1 MNEKMPRTPFSTPL
15 SGSAREA
22 ELRLKN
28 IFSGPKK
35 RPPVLFLAL
44 IFAVCLLCGNLVSCQ
59 VAQAEPQVPD
69 GSVDLSQTD
78 EAEWRLTAGVTVFP
92 QRPDLNR
99 NGVPEEVRLYVPAE
113 YGSSQQLEIW
123 EDGKRI
129 FQETGNEAHVGWNA
143 IFLCTLEG
151 EDCLLRYHPTM
162 YQGGASYVYKLFTLE
177 GDTEHI
183 VQENEVSFEVNF
195 GMPTP
200 DGGVVDPAQLFDPEA
215 VAGFMEEINGL
226 LSHSVQLLNTDQ
238 DLLSSFEREGRL
250 EDTLWFLDID
260 PELFTSDPQKSLREN
275 IQDYYRTM
283 AELFPGREGSGQPPE
298 EPADS
303 APAERGI
310 MPFDRPLELY
320 FLSGA
325 GGWSTDLRILPDG
338 SFVGNYHDSD
348 MGDGGKDY
356 PRGIQYVCSFHGKF
370 KDVISVSEH
379 VWSLTLAELTLDTG
393 HPVGEEWIEDDV
405 RYVSSDPY
413 GFNRSEGGA
422 LEPGARFML
431 YSPQARGYA
440 PTDELYGMNEDSPDS
455 NLYEFWSW
463 WPNRHAWG
471 PDDTL
476 DCWGL
481 RSLSTGYGFFSEM

>member
-1 MNEKMPRTPFSTPL
+1 MSDKMPRTPFSTPL
-15 SGSAREA
+15 SGSARET
-22 ELRLKN
+22 ELRLRN

-35 RPPVLFLAL
+35 RPPVLFLAVM
-44 IFAVCLLCGNLVSCQ
+44 FAVCLLCGNLVSCQ
-59 VAQAEPQVPD
+59 MAQTEPQVPD

-78 EAEWRLTAGVTVFP
+78 EAEWILNADVTILP

-113 YGSSQQLEIW
+113 YGSGQQLEIW
-123 EDGKRI
+123 EDGKRL
-129 FQETGNEAHVGWNA
+129 FQETGDEAHVGWNA

-162 YQGGASYVYKLFTLE
+162 YQGGASYVYELFTLE
-177 GDTEHI
+177 GGTEHT
-183 VQENEVSFEVNF
+183 VQENGVDFEINF

-200 DGGVVDPAQLFDPEA
+200 DGGVVDPAQLFAPEA
-215 VAGFMEEINGL
+215 VADFMDEINGL

-238 DLLSSFEREGRL
+238 ELLATFEREGRL
-250 EDTLWFLDID
+250 VDTLFFLHNDERFTPD
-260 PELFTSDPQKSLREN
+260 PRKSLRDN

-283 AELFPGREGSGQPPE
+283 AEHYPGREGSGRPPE
-298 EPADS
+298 EADDA

-325 GGWSTDLRILPDG
+325 GGWSTDLRIHPDG
-338 SFVGNYHDSD
+338 SFAGDYHDSD
-348 MGDGGKDY
+348 MGDGGENY
-356 PRGIQYVCSFHGKF
+356 PHGTKYVCTFHGKF

-393 HPVGEEWIEDDV
+393 RPVGEEWIENGV
-405 RYVSSDPY
+405 RYISSDPY
-413 GFNRSEGGA
+413 GFNIPEGGA
-422 LEPGARFML
+422 LEPGAKFML
-431 YSPQARGYA
+431 YSPQAKGCA
-440 PTDELYGMNEDSPDS
+440 PTDELYGMSEDSPDS
-455 NLYEFWSW
+455 NLFEFWSW
-463 WPNRHAWG
+463 WPNRHSWG
-471 PDDTL
+471 PGDTL

-481 RSLSTGYGFFSEM
+481 RSLASGYGFFSEM